1 MMVFPQ
7 LRPLTPAPWLHW
19 PPLMHWHDR
28 LTARRLGMLEAWPA
42 PPTAVFQKAGRFGRG
57 FGRLEMWSFWGKD
70 MMINDNV
77 CDVGASMVMI

>member
-1 MMVFPQ
+1 
-7 LRPLTPAPWLHW
+7 
-19 PPLMHWHDR
+19 
-28 LTARRLGMLEAWPA
+28 MLEAWPA